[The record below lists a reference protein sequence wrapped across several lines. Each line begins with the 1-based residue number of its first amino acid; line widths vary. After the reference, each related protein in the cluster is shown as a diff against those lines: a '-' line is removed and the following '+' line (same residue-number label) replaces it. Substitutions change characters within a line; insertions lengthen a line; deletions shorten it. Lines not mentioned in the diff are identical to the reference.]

1 RSLGSA
7 RDTSPTDVIGFMYRR
22 LRREILNVSEGLVVP
37 KRTSGSAL
45 AASRMRR
52 DGHEATCARV
62 WSHMAARRAP
72 RTATSGERSIPAV
85 QGSAGVLAKPAAER
99 HHDVM
104 HGSHQVIVEPDPE
117 VEIAWPEVKRVFD
130 GVSYDR
136 SEVAW
141 AIAARIA
148 AELETCDAFT
158 PLAVEGLTLE
168 LFSALL
174 RSTAR
179 SGGTASTK
187 PAWLGLVRERIEHDP
202 RVATIGELA
211 SIANVHPAYLARRF
225 RQHFA
230 VSVGQYARRAR
241 LQWAAQRLSMTDEP
255 VSSIALRAGFADQ
268 SHFTRAFRAHF
279 SLTPRKYR
287 LATRVTRSAD
297 H

>member
-1 RSLGSA
+1 
-7 RDTSPTDVIGFMYRR
+7 
-22 LRREILNVSEGLVVP
+22 
-37 KRTSGSAL
+37 
-45 AASRMRR
+45 
-52 DGHEATCARV
+52 
-62 WSHMAARRAP
+62 MAARRAP
-72 RTATSGERSIPAV
+72 RPANSGERSVPAV
-85 QGSAGVLAKPAAER
+85 QGSAGVSAIEIGRFRVSSTAFGACVLPWHHHDRACLSAVLKGGFSEHFVSRSVECASAGVLAKPAAER

-174 RSTAR
+174 RSTSR
-179 SGGTASTK
+179 VGGTASTK
-187 PAWLGLVRERIEHDP
+187 PAWLALVRERIEHDP

-230 VSVGQYARRAR
+230 VSIGQYTRRVR
-241 LQWAAQRLSMTDEP
+241 LQWAAQRLSTTDEP
-255 VSSIALRAGFADQ
+255 VSGIALRAGFADQ

-287 LATRVTRSAD
+287 LATRVGRPTD
-297 H
+297 P

>member
-1 RSLGSA
+1 
-7 RDTSPTDVIGFMYRR
+7 
-22 LRREILNVSEGLVVP
+22 
-37 KRTSGSAL
+37 
-45 AASRMRR
+45 
-52 DGHEATCARV
+52 
-62 WSHMAARRAP
+62 MAARQVP
-72 RTATSGERSIPAV
+72 RTASSGERSVPAV
-85 QGSAGVLAKPAAER
+85 QGSAGVSAIEIGRFRVSSTAFGACVLPWHHHDRACLSAVLKGGFTEQFGGRSVECVSAGVLAKPAGER

-104 HGSHQVIVEPDPE
+104 HGSHQVIIEPDPD

-174 RSTAR
+174 RSTSRA
-179 SGGTASTK
+179 GGTASTK

-211 SIANVHPAYLARRF
+211 SLANVHPAYLARRF

-230 VSVGQYARRAR
+230 VSIGQYTRRAR
-241 LQWAAQRLSMTDEP
+241 LQWAAQRLSTTDEP

-287 LATRVTRSAD
+287 LATRVARSTD
-297 H
+297 D